1 MLDPI
6 FLFIRNAS
14 LLFCAYKLHLPR
26 WDSCRTSRTINPR
39 VCSKNNRGPWLAR
52 QKGSKIG
59 ESLKISKFPC
69 MEIKVCCCLERGID
83 RITFLFPPLSLPL
96 SFFLLL
102 LYLSSFSLF
111 NENQRGY
118 SQLAGSFLCAC
129 CVRARRHTQ
138 HPCQQQRRKHLL
150 LRPQHLQAS
159 FLPLRIPIA
168 SRWIVA
174 KGRASG
180 KPWRQSIACISMGGI

>member
-6 FLFIRNAS
+6 FFVYSKRFAS
-14 LLFCAYKLHLPR
+14 VLCLQTASSALRQLSHKPYNQSPGMLQKQPR
-26 WDSCRTSRTINPR
+26 PL
-39 VCSKNNRGPWLAR
+39 VGQA
-52 QKGSKIG
+52 KGSKIG

-83 RITFLFPPLSLPL
+83 RITFLFPPFSLPL
-96 SFFLLL
+96 SFFLFL

-180 KPWRQSIACISMGGI
+180 KP